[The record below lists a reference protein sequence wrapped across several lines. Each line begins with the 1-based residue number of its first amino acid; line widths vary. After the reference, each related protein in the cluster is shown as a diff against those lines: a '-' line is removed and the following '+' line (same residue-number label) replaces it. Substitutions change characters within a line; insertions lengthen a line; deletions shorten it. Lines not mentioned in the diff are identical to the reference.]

1 MKNVFLETDNV
12 RRFRAAAQVLEDIE
26 KGQPGLFV
34 CFGRA
39 GRGKTDCSREY
50 AVAHNAIYIRVLQ
63 DWTPRAMLAEVCH
76 AINRT
81 RPASVEKCRNMI
93 FHALQVSR
101 RTLIVDEADRL
112 NRVSM
117 IEHFRDIHDVTGAP
131 VILVGEQSLY
141 ATMALRRRLWS
152 RVTQTVEF
160 GPIKTEDIMLFGMK
174 AADMKV
180 DPDAAA
186 MVGKRSGGDFRLIWQ
201 DMRSLES
208 MARANGTAHV
218 TVDMVKQLPDRKPKP
233 SLEL

>member
-12 RRFRAAAQVLEDIE
+12 RRFRTAAQVLDDIE
-26 KGQPGLFV
+26 KGHPGLCV
-34 CFGRA
+34 VHGRA
-39 GRGKTDCSREY
+39 GRGKTDCSKQY
-50 AVAHNAIYIRVLQ
+50 AVEHNAIYVRVLE
-63 DWTPRAMLAEVCH
+63 DWTPRAMLAEVCY

-81 RPASVEKCRNMI
+81 RPASIEKCRNTI
-93 FHALQVSR
+93 FHILDVSR

-112 NRVSM
+112 RRVSM

-141 ATMALRRRLWS
+141 AAMASRRRLWS

-160 GPIKTEDIMLFGMK
+160 GPIKTEDILLFGMK
-174 AADMKV
+174 AAELKV
-180 DPDAAA
+180 VPEAGA

-208 MARANGTAHV
+208 MAMANGTSQV
-218 TVDMVKQLPDRKPKP
+218 TVEMVKRLPDRKPKP
-233 SLEL
+233 SLER